1 MSVSPSENTPKVLGT
16 GTYAV
21 VFRPPLQILDKIP
34 LNIANADTVGKVMLC
49 ERTCV
54 LEEWRVSRLL
64 HQIDPKQRWFIY
76 PIRLTKVFLQEVEAA
91 SGTHYGHYGNQGHCI
106 LNQFIMPYA
115 GETLRK
121 LNATMGVQLLLGHC
135 VRVAKSI
142 HLLLTKDIIHQDIHD
157 KNLTV
162 LSNKCH
168 ILDFGMAVTVSTFY
182 TDKNEM
188 FQDHIYAINPPEYR
202 LINEAFLNKFANPKD
217 AISFEQ
223 SILARYLNVP
233 DTDLDFI
240 FKSHSYYIP
249 YAVQHQYMVLCTR
262 HKKFNHLNNMNCHKT
277 VDSYALGVLLLK
289 ILLKSKEIDFE
300 LKRKMET
307 IIEHIMHPNPQARL
321 SGKALVKSIL
331 SLTTTTNC
339 ITCITYLSLL
349 CK

>member
-1 MSVSPSENTPKVLGT
+1 MSMSSLDNTPRVLGT

-21 VFRPPLQILDKIP
+21 VFRPPLRILDNIP
-34 LNIANADTVGKVMLC
+34 FNVATVDTVGKVMLC
-49 ERTCV
+49 ERKCV

-76 PIRLTKVFLQEVEAA
+76 PIRLTKVFLQEVKDATGE
-91 SGTHYGHYGNQGHCI
+91 HYGLGDHCI
-106 LNQFIMPYA
+106 VNQFIMPYA
-115 GETLRK
+115 GETLRR
-121 LNATMGVQLLLGHC
+121 LSANMDVQLVLGHY

-168 ILDFGMAVTVSTFY
+168 ILDFGMAVTASTFY
-182 TDKNEM
+182 TDNNEM
-188 FQDHIYAINPPEYR
+188 FNDHIYAINPPEYR
-202 LINEAFLNKFANPKD
+202 LINEVFINKFPIPKD

-223 SILARYLNVP
+223 SLLARYLSVP

-240 FKSHSYYIP
+240 FKTHSYYTS
-249 YAVQHQYMVLCTR
+249 YAAQHQYMVLCTR
-262 HKKFNHLNNMNCHKT
+262 HKKFMHMKTMNCHKT

-289 ILLKSKEIDFE
+289 VLLKSKGIDLE
-300 LKRKMET
+300 MERKMET
-307 IIEHIMHPNPQARL
+307 IIEHIMHPNPQERL
-321 SGKALVKSIL
+321 SGKALVKSLL
-331 SLTTTTNC
+331 SLTNTSCFTY
-339 ITCITYLSLL
+339 ITHLSLL

>member
-1 MSVSPSENTPKVLGT
+1 MSVSPFENTPRVLGT

-21 VFRPPLQILDKIP
+21 VIRPPLEILDKIP
-34 LNIANADTVGKVMLC
+34 LNLVHIDTVGKIMLC
-49 ERTCV
+49 ERKCV

-64 HQIDPKQRWFIY
+64 YQIDPKQRWFIY
-76 PIRLTKVFLQEVEAA
+76 PIRLTKVFLEEVETAT
-91 SGTHYGHYGNQGHCI
+91 GEQYGYEKHEI

-121 LNATMGVQLLLGHC
+121 LNADMGVQCVLGHY

-142 HLLLTKDIIHQDIHD
+142 QVLLKKDIIHQDIHD

-162 LSNKCH
+162 LDNKCH
-168 ILDFGMAVTVSTFY
+168 IIDFGMAVTTNTFY
-182 TDKNEM
+182 TDNNEM
-188 FQDHIYAINPPEYR
+188 FQGHIYAINPPEYR
-202 LINEAFLNKFANPKD
+202 LINEAFLNKFANPKE

-223 SILARYLNVP
+223 SLLARYLNVP

-240 FKSHSYYIP
+240 FKAHSYYTS
-249 YAVQHQYMVLCTR
+249 YATQHQYMVLCTR
-262 HKKFNHLNNMNCHKT
+262 HKKFIHLKTMNCHTT

-289 ILLKSKEIDFE
+289 VLLKSKGIDFE

-331 SLTTTTNC
+331 SLTNTTSCFTY
-339 ITCITYLSLL
+339 ITYLSLL

>member
-1 MSVSPSENTPKVLGT
+1 MSMSSLDSTPRVLGT

-21 VFRPPLQILDKIP
+21 VFRPPLRILDKIP
-34 LNIANADTVGKVMLC
+34 LNVANADTVGKVMLC
-49 ERTCV
+49 ERKCV

-64 HQIDPKQRWFIY
+64 HHIDPKQRFFIY
-76 PIRLTKVFLQEVEAA
+76 PIRLTKVFLQDVENAA
-91 SGTHYGHYGNQGHCI
+91 GEHYGIEGHHQDHSI

-115 GETLRK
+115 GEALRK
-121 LNATMGVQLLLGHC
+121 LSANMSVQLMFRHYT
-135 VRVAKSI
+135 RVAKSI

-168 ILDFGMAVTVSTFY
+168 ILDFGMAVTTNTFY
-182 TDKNEM
+182 TDNNEM

-202 LINEAFLNKFANPKD
+202 LMNEVFTNQFANPKE
-217 AISFEQ
+217 AIRFEQ
-223 SILARYLNVP
+223 SLLARYLNVP

-240 FKSHSYYIP
+240 FKTHSYYIA

-262 HKKFNHLNNMNCHKT
+262 HKKFIHLNNLNCHKT
-277 VDSYALGVLLLK
+277 VDTYALGVLLLK
-289 ILLKSKEIDFE
+289 VLLTSKEIDLE

-307 IIEHIMHPNPQARL
+307 MIQHIMHPNPQARL
-321 SGKALVKSIL
+321 SGKALVKSL
-331 SLTTTTNC
+331 LLLNNTKSC
-339 ITCITYLSLL
+339 FAYLSLL